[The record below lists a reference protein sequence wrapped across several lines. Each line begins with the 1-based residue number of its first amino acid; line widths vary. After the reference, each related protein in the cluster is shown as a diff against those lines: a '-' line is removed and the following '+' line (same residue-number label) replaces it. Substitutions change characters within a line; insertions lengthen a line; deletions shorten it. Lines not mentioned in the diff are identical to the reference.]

1 MSFIYND
8 SSKNRIKFYE
18 VPIQKKYKNF
28 LSYKFFPHSPNNSNF
43 SRQNKIK
50 AFLVNDKY
58 KFLHKSSNNIKLKNI
73 NLSKILNKDKPSN
86 NNSKRNKRN
95 KDFVTGYKTYN
106 QKVIKKRNKD
116 NDYNKQINTGNNM
129 VKTFENHLQKKNI
142 KLRKIQSAKQIEN
155 SKNFEQK
162 LIKSRVNSIVKDL
175 LSKKGLRFKA
185 IENNSRNIFPLNK
198 SLNPTKYIE
207 YNLQNDPNNPKLF
220 KSYKK
225 QMKYLMDENT
235 RKFLIEGINDYHE
248 NLKKY
253 KIIYFDMFSKIN
265 DGKNLTRRKIN
276 DKIFRQKNINKT
288 FKYSDILYENGKE
301 KFKNNYLKAYE
312 KNMIEKENNKINKN
326 NAYFKYLDN
335 NEFMKIMSLDDR
347 MKMAYSSTK
356 KFDKTMSKDTI
367 DKLRKKY
374 IF

>member
-18 VPIQKKYKNF
+18 DPIQKKYKNF
-28 LSYKFFPHSPNNSNF
+28 LSYKFFPHSPNNSSF
-43 SRQNKIK
+43 SRQNKNK
-50 AFLVNDKY
+50 AFLLNDKY

-129 VKTFENHLQKKNI
+129 VKTFENHLQKQNI

-155 SKNFEQK
+155 SKNFDQK

-207 YNLQNDPNNPKLF
+207 YNLQNEPNNPKLF

>member
-18 VPIQKKYKNF
+18 DPIQKRYKNF
-28 LSYKFFPHSPNNSNF
+28 LSYKFFPHSPNNSSF
-43 SRQNKIK
+43 SRQNKNK

-116 NDYNKQINTGNNM
+116 NDYNKQINIGCNM
-129 VKTFENHLQKKNI
+129 IKTFENHLQKQNI

-155 SKNFEQK
+155 SKNFDQN

-207 YNLQNDPNNPKLF
+207 YNLQNEPNNPKLF

>member
-18 VPIQKKYKNF
+18 APIQKKYKNF
-28 LSYKFFPHSPNNSNF
+28 LSFKFFPHSPNNSSF
-43 SRQNKIK
+43 SRQNKNK

-116 NDYNKQINTGNNM
+116 NDYNKQINTGSNM
-129 VKTFENHLQKKNI
+129 VKTFEKHLQKKNI

-155 SKNFEQK
+155 SKNFDQK
-162 LIKSRVNSIVKDL
+162 LIKSRVNSIVKNL

-207 YNLQNDPNNPKLF
+207 YNLQNEPNNPKLF

>member
-18 VPIQKKYKNF
+18 DPIQKRYKNF
-28 LSYKFFPHSPNNSNF
+28 LSYKFFPHSPNNSSF

-58 KFLHKSSNNIKLKNI
+58 KFVYKSSNNIKLKNI

-116 NDYNKQINTGNNM
+116 NDYNKQINTGSNM
-129 VKTFENHLQKKNI
+129 VKTFENHLQKQNI

-155 SKNFEQK
+155 SKNFDQK

-207 YNLQNDPNNPKLF
+207 YNLQNEPNNPKLF

-276 DKIFRQKNINKT
+276 DKIFKQKDINKT
-288 FKYSDILYENGKE
+288 FKRSDILYENGKE

>member
-8 SSKNRIKFYE
+8 SSKNRIKLYE
-18 VPIQKKYKNF
+18 DPIQKKYKNF
-28 LSYKFFPHSPNNSNF
+28 LSYKFFPHSPNNSSF
-43 SRQNKIK
+43 SRQNKNK

-116 NDYNKQINTGNNM
+116 NDYNKQINTGSNM
-129 VKTFENHLQKKNI
+129 VKTFENHLQKQNI

-155 SKNFEQK
+155 SKNFDQK

-207 YNLQNDPNNPKLF
+207 YNLQNEPNNPKLF

>member
-28 LSYKFFPHSPNNSNF
+28 LSYKFFPHSPNNSSF
-43 SRQNKIK
+43 SRQNKNK
-50 AFLVNDKY
+50 AFLLNDKY

-116 NDYNKQINTGNNM
+116 NDYNKQINTGSNM

-155 SKNFEQK
+155 SKNFDQK

-207 YNLQNDPNNPKLF
+207 YNLQNEPNNPKLF

>member
-18 VPIQKKYKNF
+18 DPIQKKYKNF
-28 LSYKFFPHSPNNSNF
+28 LSYKFFPHSPNNSSF
-43 SRQNKIK
+43 SRQNKNK
-50 AFLVNDKY
+50 AFLLNDKY

-73 NLSKILNKDKPSN
+73 NLSKILIKDKPSN

-116 NDYNKQINTGNNM
+116 NDYNKQINIGCNM
-129 VKTFENHLQKKNI
+129 VKTFEKHLQKKNI

-155 SKNFEQK
+155 SKNFDQK

-175 LSKKGLRFKA
+175 LSKNGLRFKA

-207 YNLQNDPNNPKLF
+207 YNLQNEPNNPKLF

-253 KIIYFDMFSKIN
+253 KIIYFDKFSKIN

>member
-28 LSYKFFPHSPNNSNF
+28 LSYKFFPHSPNNSSF
-43 SRQNKIK
+43 SRQNKNK
-50 AFLVNDKY
+50 AFLLNDKY

-116 NDYNKQINTGNNM
+116 NDYNKQINTGSNM
-129 VKTFENHLQKKNI
+129 VKTFENHLQKQNI

-155 SKNFEQK
+155 SKNFDQK
-162 LIKSRVNSIVKDL
+162 LIKSRVNSIVKEL

-207 YNLQNDPNNPKLF
+207 YNLQNEPNNPKLF

>member
-18 VPIQKKYKNF
+18 DPIQKRYKNF
-28 LSYKFFPHSPNNSNF
+28 LSYKFFPHSPNNSSF

-58 KFLHKSSNNIKLKNI
+58 KFQHKSSNNIKLKNI
-73 NLSKILNKDKPSN
+73 NLSKILIKDKPSN

-95 KDFVTGYKTYN
+95 KDFITGYKTYN

-116 NDYNKQINTGNNM
+116 NDYNKQINTGSNM

-155 SKNFEQK
+155 SKNFDQK

-207 YNLQNDPNNPKLF
+207 YNLQNEPNNPKLF

-347 MKMAYSSTK
+347 MKMAYTSTK

>member
-28 LSYKFFPHSPNNSNF
+28 LSYKFFPHSPNNSSF
-43 SRQNKIK
+43 SRQNKNK

-116 NDYNKQINTGNNM
+116 NDYNKQINTGSNM
-129 VKTFENHLQKKNI
+129 VKTFENHLQKQNI

-155 SKNFEQK
+155 SKNFDQK

-207 YNLQNDPNNPKLF
+207 YNLQNEPNNPKLF

-276 DKIFRQKNINKT
+276 DKIFKQKDINKT
-288 FKYSDILYENGKE
+288 FKRSDILYENGKE

-347 MKMAYSSTK
+347 MKMAYSLTK

>member
-43 SRQNKIK
+43 SRQNKNK

-116 NDYNKQINTGNNM
+116 NDYNKQINTGSNM
-129 VKTFENHLQKKNI
+129 VKTFENHLQKQNI

-155 SKNFEQK
+155 SKNFDQK

-207 YNLQNDPNNPKLF
+207 YNLQNEPNNPKLF

-276 DKIFRQKNINKT
+276 DKIFKQKDINKT
-288 FKYSDILYENGKE
+288 FKRSDILYENGKE

>member
-18 VPIQKKYKNF
+18 DPIQKKYKNF
-28 LSYKFFPHSPNNSNF
+28 LSYKFFPHSPNNSSF
-43 SRQNKIK
+43 SRQNKNK

-116 NDYNKQINTGNNM
+116 NDYNKQINIGCNM

-155 SKNFEQK
+155 SKNFDQK

-207 YNLQNDPNNPKLF
+207 YNLQNEPNNPKLF

>member
-18 VPIQKKYKNF
+18 EPIQKKYKNF
-28 LSYKFFPHSPNNSNF
+28 LSYKFFPHSPNNSSF
-43 SRQNKIK
+43 SRQNKNK

-116 NDYNKQINTGNNM
+116 NDYNKQINTGSNM

-155 SKNFEQK
+155 SKNFDQK

-207 YNLQNDPNNPKLF
+207 YNLQNEPNNPKLF

-276 DKIFRQKNINKT
+276 DKIFKQKNINKT

-367 DKLRKKY
+367 DKFRKKY

>member
-18 VPIQKKYKNF
+18 DPIQKRYKNF
-28 LSYKFFPHSPNNSNF
+28 LSYKFFPHSPNNSSF

-95 KDFVTGYKTYN
+95 KDFITGYKTYN

-116 NDYNKQINTGNNM
+116 NDYNKQINTGSNM
-129 VKTFENHLQKKNI
+129 VKTFENHLQKQNI

-155 SKNFEQK
+155 SKNFDQK

-207 YNLQNDPNNPKLF
+207 YNLQNEPNNPKLF

>member
-18 VPIQKKYKNF
+18 APIQKKYKNF
-28 LSYKFFPHSPNNSNF
+28 LSYKFFPHSPNNSSF
-43 SRQNKIK
+43 SRQNKNK
-50 AFLVNDKY
+50 AFLLNNKY

-116 NDYNKQINTGNNM
+116 NDYNKQINTGSNM
-129 VKTFENHLQKKNI
+129 VKTFENHLQKQNI

-155 SKNFEQK
+155 SKNFDQK

-207 YNLQNDPNNPKLF
+207 YNLQNEPNNPKLF

-276 DKIFRQKNINKT
+276 EKIFKQKDINKT
-288 FKYSDILYENGKE
+288 FKRSDILYENGKE

>member
-18 VPIQKKYKNF
+18 EPIQKKYKNF
-28 LSYKFFPHSPNNSNF
+28 LSYKFFPHSPNNSSF

-58 KFLHKSSNNIKLKNI
+58 KLLHKSSNNIKLKNI

-116 NDYNKQINTGNNM
+116 NDYNKQINTGSNM

-155 SKNFEQK
+155 SKNFDQK

-207 YNLQNDPNNPKLF
+207 YNLQNEPNNPKLF

-374 IF
+374 IY

>member
-18 VPIQKKYKNF
+18 DPIQKKYKNF
-28 LSYKFFPHSPNNSNF
+28 LSYKFFLHSPNNSSF
-43 SRQNKIK
+43 SRQNKNK

-116 NDYNKQINTGNNM
+116 NDYNKQINIGCNM
-129 VKTFENHLQKKNI
+129 IKTFENHLQKKNI

-155 SKNFEQK
+155 SKNFDQK

-207 YNLQNDPNNPKLF
+207 YNLQNEPNNPKLF

-265 DGKNLTRRKIN
+265 DGKNFTRRKIN

>member
-18 VPIQKKYKNF
+18 DPIQKRYKNF
-28 LSYKFFPHSPNNSNF
+28 LSYKFFPHSPDNSSF
-43 SRQNKIK
+43 SRQNKNK

-73 NLSKILNKDKPSN
+73 NLSKILNKNKPSN

-116 NDYNKQINTGNNM
+116 NDYNKQINTGSNM
-129 VKTFENHLQKKNI
+129 VKTFENHLQKQNI

-155 SKNFEQK
+155 SKNFDQK

-207 YNLQNDPNNPKLF
+207 YNLQNEPNNPKLF

>member
-28 LSYKFFPHSPNNSNF
+28 LSYKFFPHSPNNSSF

-58 KFLHKSSNNIKLKNI
+58 KFQHKSSNNIKLKNI

-116 NDYNKQINTGNNM
+116 NDYNKQINTGSNM
-129 VKTFENHLQKKNI
+129 VKTFENHLQKQNI

-155 SKNFEQK
+155 SKNFDQK

-207 YNLQNDPNNPKLF
+207 YNLQNEPNNPKLF

>member
-28 LSYKFFPHSPNNSNF
+28 LSYKFFQHSPNNSSF
-43 SRQNKIK
+43 SRQNKNK

-116 NDYNKQINTGNNM
+116 NDYNKQINTGSNM
-129 VKTFENHLQKKNI
+129 VKTFENHLQKQNI

-155 SKNFEQK
+155 SKNFDQK
-162 LIKSRVNSIVKDL
+162 LIKSRVNSIVKEL

-207 YNLQNDPNNPKLF
+207 YNLQNEPNNPKLF

-276 DKIFRQKNINKT
+276 DKIFKQKDINKT
-288 FKYSDILYENGKE
+288 FKRSDILYENGKE

-326 NAYFKYLDN
+326 DAYFKYLDN

>member
-18 VPIQKKYKNF
+18 DPIQKKYKNF
-28 LSYKFFPHSPNNSNF
+28 LSYKFFPHSPNNSSF
-43 SRQNKIK
+43 SRQNKNK

-116 NDYNKQINTGNNM
+116 NDYNKQINTGSNM

-155 SKNFEQK
+155 SKNFDQK

-207 YNLQNDPNNPKLF
+207 YNLQNEPNNPKLF

-347 MKMAYSSTK
+347 MKMAYTSTK

>member
-18 VPIQKKYKNF
+18 DPIQKRYKNF
-28 LSYKFFPHSPNNSNF
+28 LSYKFFPHSPNNSSF
-43 SRQNKIK
+43 SRQNKNK

-73 NLSKILNKDKPSN
+73 NLSKILIKDKPSN

-116 NDYNKQINTGNNM
+116 NDYNKQINIGCNM
-129 VKTFENHLQKKNI
+129 VKTFENHLQKQNI

-155 SKNFEQK
+155 SKNFDQK

-207 YNLQNDPNNPKLF
+207 YNLQNEPNNPKLF

-265 DGKNLTRRKIN
+265 DGKNFTRRKIN

>member
-18 VPIQKKYKNF
+18 DPIQKKYKNF
-28 LSYKFFPHSPNNSNF
+28 LSYKFFPHSPNNSSF
-43 SRQNKIK
+43 SRQNKNK

-116 NDYNKQINTGNNM
+116 NGYNKQVNTGNNM
-129 VKTFENHLQKKNI
+129 VKTFENHLQKQNI

-155 SKNFEQK
+155 SKNFDQK

-207 YNLQNDPNNPKLF
+207 YNLQNEPNNPKLF

-276 DKIFRQKNINKT
+276 DKIFKQKDINKT
-288 FKYSDILYENGKE
+288 FKRSDILYENGKE

>member
-18 VPIQKKYKNF
+18 DPIQKRYKNF
-28 LSYKFFPHSPNNSNF
+28 LSYKFFPHSPNNSSF
-43 SRQNKIK
+43 SRQNKNK

-95 KDFVTGYKTYN
+95 KDFVTGYNTYN

-116 NDYNKQINTGNNM
+116 NDYNKQINTGSNM
-129 VKTFENHLQKKNI
+129 VKTFENHLQKQNI

-155 SKNFEQK
+155 SKNFDQK

-207 YNLQNDPNNPKLF
+207 YNLQNEPNNPKLF

-356 KFDKTMSKDTI
+356 KFDKTKSKDTI

>member
-18 VPIQKKYKNF
+18 DPIQKKYKNF

-43 SRQNKIK
+43 SRQNKNK

-73 NLSKILNKDKPSN
+73 NLSKILIKDKPSN

-116 NDYNKQINTGNNM
+116 NDYNKQINTGSNM

-155 SKNFEQK
+155 SKNFDQK
-162 LIKSRVNSIVKDL
+162 LIKSRVNSIVNDL

-207 YNLQNDPNNPKLF
+207 YNLQNEPNNPKLF

>member
-18 VPIQKKYKNF
+18 DPIQKKYKNF
-28 LSYKFFPHSPNNSNF
+28 LSYKFFPHSPNNSSF

-116 NDYNKQINTGNNM
+116 NDYNKQINTGSNM
-129 VKTFENHLQKKNI
+129 VKTFENHLQKQNI

-155 SKNFEQK
+155 SKNFDQK

-207 YNLQNDPNNPKLF
+207 YNLQNEPNNPKLF

-276 DKIFRQKNINKT
+276 DKIFKQKNINKT

-367 DKLRKKY
+367 GGLRKKY

>member
-28 LSYKFFPHSPNNSNF
+28 LSYKFFPHSPNNSSF
-43 SRQNKIK
+43 SRQNKNK

-116 NDYNKQINTGNNM
+116 NDYNKQINTGSNM
-129 VKTFENHLQKKNI
+129 VKTFENHLQKQNI

-155 SKNFEQK
+155 SKNFDQK

-207 YNLQNDPNNPKLF
+207 YNLQNEPNNPKLF

>member
-18 VPIQKKYKNF
+18 DPIQKKYKNF
-28 LSYKFFPHSPNNSNF
+28 LSYKFFPHSPNNSSF
-43 SRQNKIK
+43 SRQNKNK

-116 NDYNKQINTGNNM
+116 NDYNKQINTGSNM
-129 VKTFENHLQKKNI
+129 VKTFENHLQKQNI

-155 SKNFEQK
+155 SKNFDQK

-207 YNLQNDPNNPKLF
+207 YNLQNEPNNPKLF

>member
-18 VPIQKKYKNF
+18 DPIQKRYKNF

-43 SRQNKIK
+43 SRQNKNK

-58 KFLHKSSNNIKLKNI
+58 KFVYKSSNNIKLKNI

-116 NDYNKQINTGNNM
+116 NDYNKQINTRSNM

-155 SKNFEQK
+155 SKNFDQK

-207 YNLQNDPNNPKLF
+207 YNLQNEPNNPKLF

>member
-18 VPIQKKYKNF
+18 APIQKKYKNF
-28 LSYKFFPHSPNNSNF
+28 LSYKFFPHSPNNSSF
-43 SRQNKIK
+43 SRQNKNK

-58 KFLHKSSNNIKLKNI
+58 KFVYKSSNNIKLKNI

-116 NDYNKQINTGNNM
+116 NDYNKQINTGSNM

-155 SKNFEQK
+155 SKNFDQK

-207 YNLQNDPNNPKLF
+207 YNLQNEPNNPKLF

>member
-8 SSKNRIKFYE
+8 SSKNLIKFYE
-18 VPIQKKYKNF
+18 DPIQKRYKNF
-28 LSYKFFPHSPNNSNF
+28 LSYKFFPHSPNNSSF

-116 NDYNKQINTGNNM
+116 NDYNKQINTGSNM
-129 VKTFENHLQKKNI
+129 VKTFENHLQKQNI

-155 SKNFEQK
+155 SKNFDQK

-207 YNLQNDPNNPKLF
+207 YNLQNEPNNPKLF

>member
-18 VPIQKKYKNF
+18 DPIQKRYKNF
-28 LSYKFFPHSPNNSNF
+28 LSYKFFPHSPDNSSF
-43 SRQNKIK
+43 SRQNKNK

-106 QKVIKKRNKD
+106 QKVIRKRNKD
-116 NDYNKQINTGNNM
+116 NDYNKQINIGCNM
-129 VKTFENHLQKKNI
+129 IKTFENHLQKQNI

-155 SKNFEQK
+155 SKNFDQK

-207 YNLQNDPNNPKLF
+207 YNLQNEPNNPKLF

>member
-28 LSYKFFPHSPNNSNF
+28 LSYKFFPHSPNNSSF
-43 SRQNKIK
+43 SRQNKNK

-58 KFLHKSSNNIKLKNI
+58 KFVYKSSNNIKLKNI
-73 NLSKILNKDKPSN
+73 NLSKILNKDKQSN

-95 KDFVTGYKTYN
+95 KDFITGYKTYN

-116 NDYNKQINTGNNM
+116 NDYNKQINTGSNM
-129 VKTFENHLQKKNI
+129 VKTFEKHLQKKNI

-155 SKNFEQK
+155 SKNFDQK

-207 YNLQNDPNNPKLF
+207 YNLQNEPNNPKLF

-253 KIIYFDMFSKIN
+253 KIIYFDVFSKIN

>member
-18 VPIQKKYKNF
+18 APIQKKYKNF
-28 LSYKFFPHSPNNSNF
+28 LSYKFFPHSPNNSSF
-43 SRQNKIK
+43 SRQNKNK

-116 NDYNKQINTGNNM
+116 NDYNKQINTGSNM

-155 SKNFEQK
+155 SKDFDQK

-207 YNLQNDPNNPKLF
+207 YNLQNEPNNPKLF

-253 KIIYFDMFSKIN
+253 KIIYFDVFSKIN

>member
-155 SKNFEQK
+155 SKNFDQK

-207 YNLQNDPNNPKLF
+207 YNLQNEPNNPKLF

>member
-18 VPIQKKYKNF
+18 APIQKKYKNF
-28 LSYKFFPHSPNNSNF
+28 LSYKFFPHSPNNSSF
-43 SRQNKIK
+43 SRQNKNK

-116 NDYNKQINTGNNM
+116 NDYNKQINTGSNM
-129 VKTFENHLQKKNI
+129 VKTFEKHLQKKNI

-155 SKNFEQK
+155 SKNFDQK

-207 YNLQNDPNNPKLF
+207 YNLQNEPNNPKLF

>member
-28 LSYKFFPHSPNNSNF
+28 LSYKFFPHSPNNSSF
-43 SRQNKIK
+43 SRQNKNK

-116 NDYNKQINTGNNM
+116 NDYNKQINIGCNM
-129 VKTFENHLQKKNI
+129 VKTFENHLQKQNI

-155 SKNFEQK
+155 SKNFDQK

-207 YNLQNDPNNPKLF
+207 YNLQNEPNNPKLF